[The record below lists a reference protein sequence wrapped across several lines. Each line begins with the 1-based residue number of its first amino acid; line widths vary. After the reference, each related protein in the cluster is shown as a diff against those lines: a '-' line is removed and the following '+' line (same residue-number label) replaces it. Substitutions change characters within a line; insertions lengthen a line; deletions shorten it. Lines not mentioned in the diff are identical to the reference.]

1 MADGPPATPSPRRA
15 TAATA
20 LDRRRRG
27 AVVEA
32 AARAHLLAAGLREVA
47 ENARYRLG
55 ELDLVMFDEGMFDDD
70 RLDEGG
76 LGEGRRGSGGSGG
89 AGPTL
94 VFVEVRYRRDG
105 RYGGGAASVDFS
117 KRRKLVR
124 AAQLFLLSHREFA
137 HAACRF
143 DVVEA
148 DGDPDAPRLHWLRDA
163 FRLDD
168 C

>member
-1 MADGPPATPSPRRA
+1 MPAAAEMADGPPAAPSPRA
-15 TAATA
+15 TRTATT

-32 AARAHLLAAGLREVA
+32 AARAYLLDAGLREVA
-47 ENARYRLG
+47 ANASYRIG
-55 ELDLVMFDEGMFDDD
+55 ELDLVMLDDN
-70 RLDEGG
+70 
-76 LGEGRRGSGGSGG
+76 GRDG
-89 AGPTL
+89 ATL
-94 VFVEVRYRRDG
+94 VFVEVRYRRDP
-105 RYGGGAASVDFS
+105 RYGGGAASVDFG

-124 AAQLFLLSHREFA
+124 AAQLFLVRHREFA

-148 DGDPDAPRLHWLRDA
+148 DGDPEAPRLNWLRDA